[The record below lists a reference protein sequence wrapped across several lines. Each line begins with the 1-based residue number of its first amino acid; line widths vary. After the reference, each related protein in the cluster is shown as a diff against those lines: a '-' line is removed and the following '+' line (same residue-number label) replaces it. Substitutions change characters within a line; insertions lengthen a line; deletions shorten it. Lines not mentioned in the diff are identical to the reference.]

1 MPNSQEIYFGACDLQ
16 MEEFIDLTAFKR
28 SMILG
33 ILFQG
38 DLAIPDIFFYI
49 TRYIPEIIK
58 SDGPA
63 RDFIASALRN
73 DAVIPIYRSA
83 KDTDFRSSL
92 AKIRTDKIQGVHPQ
106 ADLVCDFLEKA
117 VRGKKLHHRLWP
129 DAAVSVGYR
138 QILER
143 CLGAEPAGGISSSFE
158 QFWNRT
164 HDIRSAVFDR
174 LRPDDRGGYR
184 RGDVMNAVNF
194 YFTKTQARIDDV
206 KAIWSNLPEK
216 SNIDDVKRLLKWYTY
231 AYQFNQGRMFE
242 LYPSLASMDDV
253 DAEFS
258 RVLATLAKEDEA
270 GVIWRDNFAIPGDAA
285 LLTIDPDFI
294 FEVRNGHTGTD
305 YFEAVED
312 WQKEPSEQASNILLD
327 RLSKYT
333 DELNR
338 LFVAK
343 GRNVFNWEW
352 HVNAY
357 IPDRNI
363 WNKTGLELA
372 KDAIGGVIPH
382 FGLLSLVAPIG
393 AATYQW
399 WPVSM
404 REKLGVNNRI
414 RLEIESQTKRTRP
427 ATTLK
432 IDASFK

>member
-16 MEEFIDLTAFKR
+16 MEGFIDLTAFKR

-83 KDTDFRSSL
+83 GDTDFRSSL
-92 AKIRTDKIQGVHPQ
+92 AKIRTDEIQGVHPQ
-106 ADLVCDFLEKA
+106 ADMVCDFLEKV

-143 CLGAEPAGGISSSFE
+143 CLGAEPASGISSNFE

-164 HDIRSAVFDR
+164 QDIRSAVFDR

-194 YFTKTQARIDDV
+194 YFTKTQERIDDV
-206 KAIWSNLPEK
+206 KAIWSNLPDK
-216 SNIDDVKRLLKWYTY
+216 SNVDDVKRLLKWYTY
-231 AYQFNQGRMFE
+231 AYQFNQGRMFK
-242 LYPSLASMDDV
+242 LNPSLASMDDV

-258 RVLATLAKEDEA
+258 RELATLAKEDEA

-285 LLTIDPDFI
+285 LLSIDPDFI
-294 FEVRNGHTGTD
+294 FEVRNGPTGTS
-305 YFEAVED
+305 YFEAVEN
-312 WQKEPSEQASNILLD
+312 WQKEPSEQGSNILLD

-343 GRNVFNWEW
+343 GRNVLNWEW
-352 HVNAY
+352 HFNAY

-393 AATYQW
+393 ATYQW

-414 RLEIESQTKRTRP
+414 KFEIESQTKRTRP